1 MARKHR
7 DSNPLEQTESQR
19 WPLQF
24 ADRAAVAV
32 SQSLVDHQGWAVME
46 AEWADQLADLTY
58 RLVHDRS
65 HAHDDFYRGQ
75 IAQLEA
81 NLGFRKELKDWRAE
95 HK

>member
-1 MARKHR
+1 
-7 DSNPLEQTESQR
+7 
-19 WPLQF
+19 
-24 ADRAAVAV
+24 
-32 SQSLVDHQGWAVME
+32 ME

-75 IAQLEA
+75 IAQLET